1 MTYTPD
7 ETLKNIY
14 NHEHW
19 VVESQDG
26 AMVTLVRRIT
36 IPTKMAVMTFARVSP
51 PDQNDYCL
59 TCGIVKK
66 GCQCY
71 AKTV

>member
-1 MTYTPD
+1 MTYTPN
-7 ETLKNIY
+7 ETLKNVY
-14 NHEHW
+14 NNEHW

-26 AMVTLVRRIT
+26 QMVTLVRRIT
-36 IPTKMAVMTFARVSP
+36 IPTKMSVLTFARVSS

-66 GCQCY
+66 GCQCNN
-71 AKTV
+71 K

>member
-1 MTYTPD
+1 MTYTPN
-7 ETLKNIY
+7 ETLKNRY
-14 NHEHW
+14 NNEHW
-19 VVESQDG
+19 IVESQDG
-26 AMVTLVRRIT
+26 PNVTLVRRIT
-36 IPTKMAVMTFARVSP
+36 IPVQMAVMVYSQVP
-51 PDQNDYCL
+51 PTDQNDYCL